1 MLLACAAAAAAAAAA
16 ISSCSVAAGELHNN
30 IRMTWGKAILPWS
43 PDPDT
48 AIKRTVY
55 LNHKYALDGCDPCSY
70 SGILW
75 CYGVFVAFAP
85 ARLMAI
91 TRCGFCI
98 CKTVVAACVVFAD
111 ASAMVIA
118 AAAVV
123 SVVAAVA
130 VVVVVVVVVVFVT
143 VAVAVAYYTIALV
156 CSKVEERCNLDQ
168 ILHVLLIYDLPM
180 TPLLSSSCM

>member
-1 MLLACAAAAAAAAAA
+1 MLLACAAAAA

-98 CKTVVAACVVFAD
+98 SKTVAAACVVFAD
-111 ASAMVIA
+111 ASASAMVIA

-123 SVVAAVA
+123 SVVAAAV

-143 VAVAVAYYTIALV
+143 VAVAYYTIALD
-156 CSKVEERCNLDQ
+156 CSTVEERCKLDQ